1 MTSAIEMATFSAR
14 KERMVQACGAGDRR
28 GTMVRAFQRSPSEYI
43 ASLQFLVTSANFI
56 IGAMIGSL
64 IEAPLRNQLAVWLPG
79 SPYIV
84 QFSWGLSLT
93 AITVLSLIFTN
104 VLPKHIG
111 FVKADELALAT
122 APMMHVWIKIVRPF
136 IQLVIKS
143 SSLMA
148 KLLRIAPAQKHRI
161 TESDIDVLLL
171 EGTRAGS
178 LDPTEQAVMRNAL
191 TLSEVRIGSL
201 MVPIDKVRWI
211 DSRMSSSKI
220 AAFLREGSQSNYPV
234 ARGNLSS
241 IVGVLRTQDWFIEQ
255 DLSKAMREPVF
266 ASHDDSL
273 LHALELLRPA
283 ATRLLIVRKG
293 GRVVGVLTLNDVLRH
308 LVGHIRPT

>member
-1 MTSAIEMATFSAR
+1 
-14 KERMVQACGAGDRR
+14 
-28 GTMVRAFQRSPSEYI
+28 MVRAFQRSPSEYI
-43 ASLQFLVTSANFI
+43 ASLQLLVTGANFI

-64 IEAPLRNQLAVWLPG
+64 IEAPIRNQLTLWLPTY
-79 SPYIV
+79 PYIV
-84 QFSWGLSLT
+84 QVSWGISLT
-93 AITVLSLIFTN
+93 IITVLSLIFTN

-122 APMMHVWIKIVRPF
+122 APAMHGWIRIASPF
-136 IQLVIKS
+136 IRLVIKA
-143 SSLMA
+143 SSLAA
-148 KLLRIAPAQKHRI
+148 KLLRIAPDQKHRI

-191 TLSEVRIGSL
+191 TLSEVKIGSL
-201 MVPIDKVRWI
+201 MVPADKIRWI
-211 DSRMSSSKI
+211 DSRMSPSKI

-241 IVGVLRTQDWFIEQ
+241 IVGVLRTQDWFIEES
-255 DLSKAMREPVF
+255 LSEAMRQPVF

-283 ATRLLIVRKG
+283 ATRLLIVRKE

>member
-1 MTSAIEMATFSAR
+1 
-14 KERMVQACGAGDRR
+14 
-28 GTMVRAFQRSPSEYI
+28 MVRAFQRSPSEYI

-64 IEAPLRNQLAVWLPG
+64 FEAPLRNQLAVWLPG

-308 LVGHIRPT
+308 LVGHIRLT